1 MIVPAHV
8 LRAVNEGDIPAVQ
21 AFLDE
26 GGNVNAEAGDHHHIF
41 TTGDSLLMAVCQTPY
56 GLDFT
61 RRHVALA
68 KLLVRHGADVNHHP
82 DVSKDGYTALHC
94 CIDILIHNSDHEDR
108 AIILEILGVLVTAGA
123 NANLRNALGETPL
136 CMALQSNYWD
146 SENGTQ
152 RSAFESVKLLLRAGA
167 SLDACRGVTLTHF
180 VSAEEMLRKTR
191 NTMAL
196 AGDAFGHPNYADD
209 EHFVACEQ
217 LVADVRAAGSWKNY
231 ARAPPKEL
239 LRLRSLVARGR
250 ARSIK
255 RLRAR
260 TPREIEL
267 LLARRFR
274 TSFAGECSSTGTRA
288 TRRDERR
295 RRDLCVTTCI

>member
-267 LLARRFR
+267 LLAPAFPNELCWRVLEYWNPRYEARR
-274 TSFAGECSSTGTRA
+274 TPSP
-288 TRRDERR
+288 
-295 RRDLCVTTCI
+295 